1 LAEEAKKKIV
11 FYDTDKRHAN
21 LKIRLHYDG
30 LTQAGF
36 FRAMVTGYLDK
47 DAAIL
52 DFIKR
57 LQESDNIHSLKKR
70 ERSAKLLEAGE
81 ETKKTFSLFDDE
93 EVEDIFDMIE
103 KEHPEL

>member
-1 LAEEAKKKIV
+1 MTSETKKKIV

-57 LQESDNIHSLKKR
+57 LQENEGIHSVKKR
-70 ERSAKLLEAGE
+70 ARSAKLLETGE
-81 ETKKTFSLFDDE
+81 EIKKTFSLFDDE

-103 KEHPEL
+103 REHPEL